1 MTGTLVPAPPAAP
14 LRSAITATYVVFA
27 GSGFALATWA
37 SRIPQ
42 VKAHLHLD
50 PSHLGLL
57 LLCLAIGGVISLP
70 PAGPLVG
77 RIGARRAVAVMSG
90 LMAVAFALIAA
101 GYLVGIPVLA
111 VGLFLAGFATGCW
124 DVAMNVHAAAAER
137 LLGRSIMSRFHA
149 GFSLGTVAGAVV
161 GSIMVAAGVPV
172 PVHVAAVAVIVAVVV
187 PATTRRFLPEAA
199 AAAAGRPLAADGAA
213 GERAAEARSADA
225 ETASP
230 ALPPA
235 PAPGPARRR
244 AGLRPWLERRTL
256 LVGVVAL
263 AFAFTEGAGNDW
275 ISVSVIGH
283 RHAVPAVGTLTF
295 AVFLAAMTA
304 GRWSGPGLLDRFG
317 RVAMLRATAV
327 LAVAGLVLFVFGP
340 GLLAALAG
348 ALLWGAGASLGFP
361 VAMSAGADDPGLAA
375 ARVSVIA
382 TIGYCA
388 FLIGPPLIGFLGNHI
403 TVTRAL
409 LVVGAGLA
417 VAGLLAGSTRRPAPR
432 LTRRRTA
439 GGHHQP
445 TATTMY

>member
-1 MTGTLVPAPPAAP
+1 MTGTLAPAPPAAP
-14 LRSAITATYVVFA
+14 LRSAVAATYVVFA

-42 VKAHLHLD
+42 VKAHLRLD

-101 GYLVGIPVLA
+101 GYLVGVPVLA

-149 GFSLGTVAGAVV
+149 GFSLGTVAGAVI
-161 GSIMVAAGVPV
+161 GSVMVAAGVPV
-172 PVHVAAVAVIVAVVV
+172 PVHIAAVAVIVVVVV
-187 PATTRRFLPEAA
+187 PAATRRFLPEAA
-199 AAAAGRPLAADGAA
+199 ARAADPPLTAVQ
-213 GERAAEARSADA
+213 AAEVRSADA

-235 PAPGPARRR
+235 PDPGPGPGR
-244 AGLRPWLERRTL
+244 AGLAPWLERRTL

-283 RHAVPAVGTLTF
+283 RHAAAAVGTLTF

-340 GLLAALAG
+340 GLFAALAG

-409 LVVGAGLA
+409 LVVGGGLA
-417 VAGLLAGSTRRPAPR
+417 VAGLLAGATRRPAPR

-439 GGHHQP
+439 GGRHQP